1 MRTIKTILLLPILS
15 LILSCS
21 YNDKQVDL
29 AITKAEELL
38 DVSPDSSL
46 AILDKVDTLK
56 TKWHTSQQMRYELV
70 RAQAQNKAYINF
82 STDSILKEVVDYYDT
97 HGTANERMTARYM
110 LGCAY
115 RDMEDAPA
123 ALKYFNLATD
133 IAEQDR
139 SNCNPTTL
147 MKIHSQMGGLYQNV
161 GAYDM
166 ALSEDSIAEHIA
178 RQIGDTTS
186 FIHLMWTQACSLES
200 MNQNARAKDL
210 LDSITVILTDNNLT
224 EEPVLIYPM
233 MIDSYWKNKDTN
245 KAEQLLL
252 EYERKTGMSPHC
264 PDEEVADM
272 AYFYRKGRSYLAKT
286 LPDSAKLMFDRLRH
300 LAQSTDMRLAERY
313 RLLEASYYGLK
324 ESYIR
329 KHQLDSAIKYADLY
343 CEANDSSIAHA
354 DRELIGKMSA
364 LYRYDKYQQEAQ
376 MQNKVATERKYQLLL
391 VIAVSIMLLMC
402 LSFMIYRLKRRRIKD
417 QEEKSRIMQEYKE
430 AEKVYAE
437 RLHYISLLEQTH
449 KNVMRLL
456 KDELE
461 TTKTEAD
468 RCQSLYE
475 ESKKEIAKI
484 NRQYDE
490 LTNSYRSETE
500 RLKAKIDTLSRKG
513 GISQNISRKLDLT
526 SHPVIQKLLR
536 HPNNPQEE
544 IKDKDWEQLVNIYC
558 EYYPELV
565 HDLQHCSH
573 ITRQGF
579 HACLLF
585 ALDIRPGEVANI
597 LGLNIQRVSNLRSE
611 INRSLFGDRSA
622 KNLNSN
628 LKQKYY
634 ICTGV

>member
-139 SNCNPTTL
+139 FNCNPTTL

>member
-1 MRTIKTILLLPILS
+1 MYRTIKTILLLPILS

-46 AILDKVDTLK
+46 AILDKVDSLK

-272 AYFYRKGRSYLAKT
+272 AYFYRKGRLYLAKT

-324 ESYIR
+324 ESYIQ

-343 CEANDSSIAHA
+343 CQVSDT
-354 DRELIGKMSA
+354 MSQTHD
-364 LYRYDKYQQEAQ
+364 YE
-376 MQNKVATERKYQLLL
+376 QLL
-391 VIAVSIMLLMC
+391 
-402 LSFMIYRLKRRRIKD
+402 RL
-417 QEEKSRIMQEYKE
+417 
-430 AEKVYAE
+430 
-437 RLHYISLLEQTH
+437 
-449 KNVMRLL
+449 
-456 KDELE
+456 
-461 TTKTEAD
+461 
-468 RCQSLYE
+468 QSLYNYT
-475 ESKKEIAKI
+475 KAQEIAFKSQEKVTYLKYLFI
-484 NRQYDE
+484 LLSLLVFILVGIAYSIYQKRMLIERHKLIQVNTKYKLILQNLDKSTKELHDVRTDYNRFIDE
-490 LTNSYRSETE
+490 KQDE
-500 RLKAKIDTLSRKG
+500 
-513 GISQNISRKLDLT
+513 
-526 SHPVIQKLLR
+526 IQKLQQTL
-536 HPNNPQEE
+536 
-544 IKDKDWEQLVNIYC
+544 LIYQN
-558 EYYPELV
+558 
-565 HDLQHCSH
+565 D
-573 ITRQGF
+573 
-579 HACLLF
+579 A
-585 ALDIRPGEVANI
+585 ANI
-597 LGLNIQRVSNLRSE
+597 EERVDERTFLENKEVKHLHNLAIVGKSATPNELAAIRAIAKSSIPNLYRLITAPEYGLKDYEIDVCVLMRMQFVPTEIAILMRYSMQRVTNIKSS
-611 INRSLFGDRSA
+611 INKKLFGAQGARTLGA
-622 KNLNSN
+622 HL
-628 LKQKYY
+628 QK
-634 ICTGV
+634 I

>member
-1 MRTIKTILLLPILS
+1 MYRTIKTILLLLILS
-15 LILSCS
+15 LILSCN

-38 DVSPDSSL
+38 DVCPDSSL
-46 AILDKVDTLK
+46 AILDKVDSLR
-56 TKWHTSQQMRYELV
+56 TKWRTSQQMRYELV

-210 LDSITVILTDNNLT
+210 LDSITIILTDNNLT

-272 AYFYRKGRSYLAKT
+272 AYFYRKGRLYLAKT

-324 ESYIR
+324 ESYIQ

-343 CEANDSSIAHA
+343 CQVSDT
-354 DRELIGKMSA
+354 MSQTHD
-364 LYRYDKYQQEAQ
+364 YE
-376 MQNKVATERKYQLLL
+376 QLL
-391 VIAVSIMLLMC
+391 
-402 LSFMIYRLKRRRIKD
+402 RL
-417 QEEKSRIMQEYKE
+417 
-430 AEKVYAE
+430 
-437 RLHYISLLEQTH
+437 
-449 KNVMRLL
+449 
-456 KDELE
+456 
-461 TTKTEAD
+461 
-468 RCQSLYE
+468 QSLYNYT
-475 ESKKEIAKI
+475 KAQEIAFKSQEKVTFFKYLLILLSLLVFILVSIAYSRYQKRMLIERHKLIQI
-484 NRQYDE
+484 NTKYKLILQNLDKSTKELHDVRTDYNRFIDE
-490 LTNSYRSETE
+490 KQDE
-500 RLKAKIDTLSRKG
+500 
-513 GISQNISRKLDLT
+513 
-526 SHPVIQKLLR
+526 IQKLQQTL
-536 HPNNPQEE
+536 
-544 IKDKDWEQLVNIYC
+544 LIYQN
-558 EYYPELV
+558 
-565 HDLQHCSH
+565 D
-573 ITRQGF
+573 
-579 HACLLF
+579 A
-585 ALDIRPGEVANI
+585 ANI
-597 LGLNIQRVSNLRSE
+597 EERVDERTFLENKEVKHLHNLAIVGKSATPNELAAIRAIAKSSIPNLYRLITAPEYGLKDYEIDVCILMRMQFVPTEIAILKHYSMQRVTNIKSS
-611 INRSLFGDRSA
+611 INNKLFGAQGARTLGA
-622 KNLNSN
+622 HL
-628 LKQKYY
+628 QK
-634 ICTGV
+634 I

>member
-15 LILSCS
+15 LIISCS

-56 TKWHTSQQMRYELV
+56 TKWRTSQQMRYELV

-210 LDSITVILTDNNLT
+210 LDSITIILTDNNLT

-272 AYFYRKGRSYLAKT
+272 AYFYRKGRLYLAKT

-324 ESYIR
+324 ESYIQ

-343 CEANDSSIAHA
+343 CQVSDT
-354 DRELIGKMSA
+354 MSQTHD
-364 LYRYDKYQQEAQ
+364 YE
-376 MQNKVATERKYQLLL
+376 QLL
-391 VIAVSIMLLMC
+391 
-402 LSFMIYRLKRRRIKD
+402 RL
-417 QEEKSRIMQEYKE
+417 
-430 AEKVYAE
+430 
-437 RLHYISLLEQTH
+437 
-449 KNVMRLL
+449 
-456 KDELE
+456 
-461 TTKTEAD
+461 
-468 RCQSLYE
+468 QSLYNYT
-475 ESKKEIAKI
+475 KAQEIAFKSQEKVTFFKYLLILLSLLVFILVSIAYSRYQKRMLIERHKLIQI
-484 NRQYDE
+484 NTKYKLILQNLDKSTKELHDVRTDYNRFIDE
-490 LTNSYRSETE
+490 KQDE
-500 RLKAKIDTLSRKG
+500 
-513 GISQNISRKLDLT
+513 
-526 SHPVIQKLLR
+526 IQKLQQTL
-536 HPNNPQEE
+536 
-544 IKDKDWEQLVNIYC
+544 LIYQN
-558 EYYPELV
+558 
-565 HDLQHCSH
+565 D
-573 ITRQGF
+573 
-579 HACLLF
+579 A
-585 ALDIRPGEVANI
+585 ANI
-597 LGLNIQRVSNLRSE
+597 EERVDERTFLENKEVKHLHNLAIVGKSATPNELAAIRAIAKSSIPNLYRLITAPEYGLKDYEIDVCILMRMQFVPTEIAILKHYSMQRVTNIKSS
-611 INRSLFGDRSA
+611 INNKLFGAQGARTLGA
-622 KNLNSN
+622 HL
-628 LKQKYY
+628 QK
-634 ICTGV
+634 I

>member
-1 MRTIKTILLLPILS
+1 MPILS

-46 AILDKVDTLK
+46 AILDKVDSLK

-97 HGTANERMTARYM
+97 YGTANERMTARYM

-286 LPDSAKLMFDRLRH
+286 LPDSAKLMFDRLCH

-324 ESYIR
+324 ESYIQ

-343 CEANDSSIAHA
+343 CQVSDT
-354 DRELIGKMSA
+354 MSQTHD
-364 LYRYDKYQQEAQ
+364 YE
-376 MQNKVATERKYQLLL
+376 QLL
-391 VIAVSIMLLMC
+391 
-402 LSFMIYRLKRRRIKD
+402 RL
-417 QEEKSRIMQEYKE
+417 
-430 AEKVYAE
+430 
-437 RLHYISLLEQTH
+437 
-449 KNVMRLL
+449 
-456 KDELE
+456 
-461 TTKTEAD
+461 
-468 RCQSLYE
+468 QSLYNYT
-475 ESKKEIAKI
+475 KAQEIAFKSQEKVTFFKYLLILLSLLVFILVSIAYSRYQKRMLIERHKLIQI
-484 NRQYDE
+484 NTKYKLILQNLDKSTKELHDVRTDYNRFIDE
-490 LTNSYRSETE
+490 KQDE
-500 RLKAKIDTLSRKG
+500 
-513 GISQNISRKLDLT
+513 
-526 SHPVIQKLLR
+526 IQKLQQTL
-536 HPNNPQEE
+536 
-544 IKDKDWEQLVNIYC
+544 LIYQN
-558 EYYPELV
+558 
-565 HDLQHCSH
+565 D
-573 ITRQGF
+573 
-579 HACLLF
+579 A
-585 ALDIRPGEVANI
+585 ANI
-597 LGLNIQRVSNLRSE
+597 EERVDERTFLENKEVKHLHNLAIVGKSATPNELAAIRAIAKSSIPNLYRLITAPEYELKDYEIDVCILMRMQFVPTEIAILKHYSMQRVTNIKSS
-611 INRSLFGDRSA
+611 INNKLFGAQGARTLGA
-622 KNLNSN
+622 HL
-628 LKQKYY
+628 QK
-634 ICTGV
+634 I

>member
-38 DVSPDSSL
+38 DVCPDSSL
-46 AILDKVDTLK
+46 AILDGVDSLK

-166 ALSEDSIAEHIA
+166 ALSEDSVAEHIA

-200 MNQNARAKDL
+200 MNQNARSKDL

-252 EYERKTGMSPHC
+252 EYERKTGMS
-264 PDEEVADM
+264 
-272 AYFYRKGRSYLAKT
+272 
-286 LPDSAKLMFDRLRH
+286 
-300 LAQSTDMRLAERY
+300 
-313 RLLEASYYGLK
+313 
-324 ESYIR
+324 
-329 KHQLDSAIKYADLY
+329 
-343 CEANDSSIAHA
+343 
-354 DRELIGKMSA
+354 
-364 LYRYDKYQQEAQ
+364 
-376 MQNKVATERKYQLLL
+376 
-391 VIAVSIMLLMC
+391 
-402 LSFMIYRLKRRRIKD
+402 
-417 QEEKSRIMQEYKE
+417 
-430 AEKVYAE
+430 
-437 RLHYISLLEQTH
+437 
-449 KNVMRLL
+449 
-456 KDELE
+456 
-461 TTKTEAD
+461 
-468 RCQSLYE
+468 
-475 ESKKEIAKI
+475 
-484 NRQYDE
+484 
-490 LTNSYRSETE
+490 
-500 RLKAKIDTLSRKG
+500 
-513 GISQNISRKLDLT
+513 
-526 SHPVIQKLLR
+526 
-536 HPNNPQEE
+536 
-544 IKDKDWEQLVNIYC
+544 
-558 EYYPELV
+558 
-565 HDLQHCSH
+565 
-573 ITRQGF
+573 
-579 HACLLF
+579 
-585 ALDIRPGEVANI
+585 
-597 LGLNIQRVSNLRSE
+597 
-611 INRSLFGDRSA
+611 
-622 KNLNSN
+622 
-628 LKQKYY
+628 
-634 ICTGV
+634 

>member
-1 MRTIKTILLLPILS
+1 MPILS

-46 AILDKVDTLK
+46 SILDKVDTLK

-272 AYFYRKGRSYLAKT
+272 AYFYRKGRLYLAKT

-324 ESYIR
+324 ESYIQ

-343 CEANDSSIAHA
+343 CQVSDT
-354 DRELIGKMSA
+354 MSQTHD
-364 LYRYDKYQQEAQ
+364 YE
-376 MQNKVATERKYQLLL
+376 QLL
-391 VIAVSIMLLMC
+391 
-402 LSFMIYRLKRRRIKD
+402 RL
-417 QEEKSRIMQEYKE
+417 
-430 AEKVYAE
+430 
-437 RLHYISLLEQTH
+437 
-449 KNVMRLL
+449 
-456 KDELE
+456 
-461 TTKTEAD
+461 
-468 RCQSLYE
+468 QSLYNYT
-475 ESKKEIAKI
+475 KAQEIAFKSQEKVTFFKYLLILLSLLVFILVSIAYSRYQKRMLIERHKLIQI
-484 NRQYDE
+484 NTKYKLILQNLDKSTKELHDVRTDYNRFIDE
-490 LTNSYRSETE
+490 KQDE
-500 RLKAKIDTLSRKG
+500 
-513 GISQNISRKLDLT
+513 
-526 SHPVIQKLLR
+526 IQKLQQTL
-536 HPNNPQEE
+536 
-544 IKDKDWEQLVNIYC
+544 LIYQN
-558 EYYPELV
+558 
-565 HDLQHCSH
+565 D
-573 ITRQGF
+573 
-579 HACLLF
+579 A
-585 ALDIRPGEVANI
+585 ANI
-597 LGLNIQRVSNLRSE
+597 EERVDERTFLENKEVKHLHNLAIVGKSATPNELAAIRAIAKSSIPNLYRLITAPEYGLKDYEIDVCILMRMQFVPTEIAILKHYSMQRVTNIKSS
-611 INRSLFGDRSA
+611 INNKLFGAQGARTLGA
-622 KNLNSN
+622 HL
-628 LKQKYY
+628 QK
-634 ICTGV
+634 I

>member
-1 MRTIKTILLLPILS
+1 MPILS

-38 DVSPDSSL
+38 DVCPDSSL
-46 AILDKVDTLK
+46 AILDGVDSLK

-115 RDMEDAPA
+115 RDMEDAPR
-123 ALKYFNLATD
+123 ALESYNIAIQKEPDNSSNADKRLRSAIYSQMADLYHKQLLLSEEIECREQSIRISLHLADTLNTAYDCCKMAGAYCLQNDYEKAEACLKKGRDLYYDIRHISEWTLYSPMLIHLYLQHEDKLDSVRQMIDEYESVYGKANNDDPIPENQRQFYFYKGKYYEKIGKLD
-133 IAEQDR
+133 SAEIYYR
-139 SNCNPTTL
+139 
-147 MKIHSQMGGLYQNV
+147 KIHRSDMSFTQKDPMYRGLLSIYQKKNIP
-161 GAYDM
+161 
-166 ALSEDSIAEHIA
+166 DSIA
-178 RQIGDTTS
+178 
-186 FIHLMWTQACSLES
+186 
-200 MNQNARAKDL
+200 
-210 LDSITVILTDNNLT
+210 
-224 EEPVLIYPM
+224 
-233 MIDSYWKNKDTN
+233 
-245 KAEQLLL
+245 
-252 EYERKTGMSPHC
+252 
-264 PDEEVADM
+264 
-272 AYFYRKGRSYLAKT
+272 
-286 LPDSAKLMFDRLRH
+286 
-300 LAQSTDMRLAERY
+300 
-313 RLLEASYYGLK
+313 
-324 ESYIR
+324 
-329 KHQLDSAIKYADLY
+329 KYAQLY

-364 LYRYDKYQQEAQ
+364 LYRYDRYQQEAQ

-391 VIAVSIMLLMC
+391 VIAVSIMMLMC

-430 AEKVYAE
+430 AEKAYAE

-544 IKDKDWEQLVNIYC
+544 INDKEWEQLVNIYC

-585 ALDIRPGEVANI
+585 ALDIRSGEVANI
-597 LGLNIQRVSNLRSE
+597 LGLNIQRVTNLKSE
-611 INRSLFGDRSA
+611 INKSLFGDRSA